1 MGAGL
6 GKYVA
11 LMTDGR
17 FSGGSHGFI
26 IGHVSPEAASSASQG
41 KQPVFGC
48 NFLGDVQLKMRRLI
62 SINIYLDPYLYLS
75 YL

>member
-26 IGHVSPEAASSASQG
+26 IGHVSPEAYSMA
-41 KQPVFGC
+41 
-48 NFLGDVQLKMRRLI
+48 
-62 SINIYLDPYLYLS
+62 DPRARDG
-75 YL
+75 

>member
-26 IGHVSPEAASSASQG
+26 IGHVSPEA
-41 KQPVFGC
+41 
-48 NFLGDVQLKMRRLI
+48 LLKFDAAFARIPNVPLLVVI
-62 SINIYLDPYLYLS
+62 SITL
-75 YL
+75 